1 MKPASTITTA
11 PRRGL
16 RLWGRLALAFGVLL
30 VLLAGISGMA
40 MYQLQAFKGL
50 KDRQA
55 ELADSR
61 HIVFQWSAQTR
72 MNVIRAVALAKA
84 GSPPSLQGWIE
95 GEMKQG
101 STVISELQGR
111 LETRLVNDAERELM
125 ATVAQKR
132 KAYLALRAPLM
143 ARLARPDEAA
153 AALADIES
161 QMVPAANAYLQSLD
175 AVVGRVEAELATQ
188 SQAMDRDLTRALA
201 LFAGLSVTAV
211 AIGALLA
218 WLVAR
223 SLVRPIRGVIAAARS
238 IADGDL
244 AHDIAV
250 TRSDELGEL
259 QQGLADMQESLR
271 HMVTGIRHGTE
282 SVGVAT
288 GQIASGNQDLSSRTE
303 QAASNLQQTAA
314 TMGQLTETVQ
324 RSADSARTANA
335 LAGNATDVARR
346 GGEVF
351 ARVVD
356 TMNDINAGSSR
367 ISEIIGV
374 IDGIAFQTNILAL
387 NAAVEAARAGE
398 QGRGFAVVAAEVRNL
413 AGRSADAAREIKS
426 LIGASVGKVA
436 AGTQLVTDAGAT
448 MDEIVHSVG
457 QVTQAIGEITAAATA
472 QAGGIGEVNTA
483 VGQLDQITQQNA
495 ALVEEA
501 AAAAQSL
508 KDQAQALARM
518 VMSFRLAS
526 QPALG

>member
-1 MKPASTITTA
+1 M
-11 PRRGL
+11 
-16 RLWGRLALAFGVLL
+16 
-30 VLLAGISGMA
+30 
-40 MYQLQAFKGL
+40 
-50 KDRQA
+50 
-55 ELADSR
+55 
-61 HIVFQWSAQTR
+61 
-72 MNVIRAVALAKA
+72 
-84 GSPPSLQGWIE
+84 
-95 GEMKQG
+95 
-101 STVISELQGR
+101 
-111 LETRLVNDAERELM
+111 
-125 ATVAQKR
+125 
-132 KAYLALRAPLM
+132 
-143 ARLARPDEAA
+143 
-153 AALADIES
+153 
-161 QMVPAANAYLQSLD
+161 
-175 AVVGRVEAELATQ
+175 
-188 SQAMDRDLTRALA
+188 
-201 LFAGLSVTAV
+201 
-211 AIGALLA
+211 
-218 WLVAR
+218 AR
-223 SLVRPIRGVIAAARS
+223 SLVRPIRAAIASARDIAA
-238 IADGDL
+238 GDL
-244 AHDIAV
+244 AHDIEV
-250 TRSDELGEL
+250 TRRDELGEL

-314 TMGQLTETVQ
+314 TMGQLTDTV
-324 RSADSARTANA
+324 RKSADSARTANE
-335 LAGNATDVARR
+335 LASNATDVARR

-448 MDEIVHSVG
+448 MDEIVRSVG
-457 QVTQAIGEITAAATA
+457 QVTQAISEITTAAAV
-472 QAGGIGEVNTA
+472 QAGGIGEINTA
-483 VGQLDQITQQNA
+483 VCQLDQITQQNA

-518 VMSFRLAS
+518 VMSFRLSS
-526 QPALG
+526 QPAFG